1 MHNTDFGEIFKDT
14 ALLKQVYRIL
24 KSNKTLEKSDQAKI
38 GGDIG
43 HSNEIGY
50 ASDLS
55 ERLSEL
61 GLGEDIY

>member
-1 MHNTDFGEIFKDT
+1 MHHTDFSEVFKDT
-14 ALLKQVYRIL
+14 AMLKQVYKIL
-24 KSNKTLEKSDQAKI
+24 SSNKKLEKSDQAKI

-50 ASDLS
+50 NSDLS